1 MNIML
6 AEPTQDSFKVK
17 YHTAMYDALV
27 LDFRVIFTSESAL
40 SIMLRPN
47 PPLENELPF
56 WYI

>member
-1 MNIML
+1 ML
-6 AEPTQDSFKVK
+6 AELIGDSFKVK
-17 YHTAMYDALV
+17 YHSAMYDALI

-56 WYI
+56 WCI

>member
-1 MNIML
+1 ML
-6 AEPTQDSFKVK
+6 AELTGDSFKVK
-17 YHTAMYDALV
+17 YHSAMYDALI

-56 WYI
+56 WCI